1 MFAVMLLTEKPLEV
15 ATTDGAAIR
24 LGWELFGVGNAVPEP
39 VDAAAAQGLLNT
51 VGNVSTYL
59 VLPAPETI
67 VVQGAHRGGQV
78 LTAAET
84 STTIRNCYGRT

>member
-24 LGWELFGVGNAVPEP
+24 LGWEPFGVGNPVTEP
-39 VDAAAAQGLLNT
+39 FDAAAAQGLVNR
-51 VGNVSTYL
+51 VGNVHGSL
-59 VLPAPETI
+59 VLPAPVTI
-67 VVQGAHRGGQV
+67 AVDAAHRGGQV

-84 STTIRNCYGRT
+84 NTTIRNGYGCT